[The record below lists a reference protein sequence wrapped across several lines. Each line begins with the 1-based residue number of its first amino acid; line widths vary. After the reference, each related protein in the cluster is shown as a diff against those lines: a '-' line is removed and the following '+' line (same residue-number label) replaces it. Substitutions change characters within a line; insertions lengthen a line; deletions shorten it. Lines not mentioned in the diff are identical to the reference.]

1 MSKRNQQAIEDVEIE
16 QARADEEDLYSP
28 PMRYVDDNAI
38 LEADIDS
45 NLEGEKEFARVIMI
59 LAWLTNN
66 RTFADDWREF
76 FWATLQ
82 LQLRGVYKTE
92 QQIYDFRER
101 LNRNPMFEGDLVGMS
116 PDDILEEIADFFEGE

>member
-1 MSKRNQQAIEDVEIE
+1 MSKRNQQVIEDVEIE
-16 QARADEEDLYSP
+16 QLRAEEEDLYAP
-28 PMRYVDDNAI
+28 PMRYVDPNVS

-92 QQIYDFRER
+92 QQIFDFRER

-116 PDDILEEIADFFEGE
+116 PDDILEEIADFFEED

>member
-1 MSKRNQQAIEDVEIE
+1 MSKRNQQVIEDVEIE
-16 QARADEEDLYSP
+16 QLRAEEEDLYAP
-28 PMRYVDDNAI
+28 PMRYVDPNVS

-92 QQIYDFRER
+92 QQIFDFRER

-116 PDDILEEIADFFEGE
+116 PDDILEEIQDFFEGE

>member
-1 MSKRNQQAIEDVEIE
+1 MSKRNQQVIEDVEIE
-16 QARADEEDLYSP
+16 QLRADEEDLYAP
-28 PMRYVDDNAI
+28 PMRYVDPNVS

-92 QQIYDFRER
+92 QQIFDFRER

-116 PDDILEEIADFFEGE
+116 PDDILEEIADFFEDD

>member
-1 MSKRNQQAIEDVEIE
+1 MSKRNQQVIEDVEIE
-16 QARADEEDLYSP
+16 QLRADEEDLYAP
-28 PMRYVDDNAI
+28 PMQYVDPNVS

-92 QQIYDFRER
+92 QQIFDFRER

-116 PDDILEEIADFFEGE
+116 PDDILEEIADFFEDD

>member
-1 MSKRNQQAIEDVEIE
+1 MSKRNQQVIEDVEIE
-16 QARADEEDLYSP
+16 QLRAEEEDLYAP
-28 PMRYVDDNAI
+28 PMQYVDPNVS

-92 QQIYDFRER
+92 QQIFDFRER

-116 PDDILEEIADFFEGE
+116 PDDILEEIADFFEDD

>member
-1 MSKRNQQAIEDVEIE
+1 MSKRNQQVIEDVEIE
-16 QARADEEDLYSP
+16 QLRADEEDLYAP
-28 PMRYVDDNAI
+28 PMQYVDPNVS

-92 QQIYDFRER
+92 QQIFDFRER
-101 LNRNPMFEGDLVGMS
+101 LNRNPMFECDLVGMS
-116 PDDILEEIADFFEGE
+116 PDDILEEIADFFEDE